1 MESVKLEYDT
11 FKYACPKKLC
21 VVTQSAGVFNSI
33 IGSLTTSESNVVKQ
47 VLICNCSSTIIR
59 NSLTGIIL

>member
-21 VVTQSAGVFNSI
+21 VVTQSAVMEF
-33 IGSLTTSESNVVKQ
+33 LTV
-47 VLICNCSSTIIR
+47 
-59 NSLTGIIL
+59 